1 MSDKRI
7 KIKWLVSGLEVS
19 GIGIATKGQEV
30 EVPSD
35 VAESLVNE
43 KLAKQ
48 SKIDNNKNKPDKG
61 EDIE

>member
-1 MSDKRI
+1 MSDKRV
-7 KIKWLVSGLEVS
+7 KIKWTVSGLEVS

-35 VAESLVNE
+35 VAESLVSQ

-48 SKIDNNKNKPDKG
+48 SKINNTNKKPDEGDK
-61 EDIE
+61 E

>member
-19 GIGIATKGQEV
+19 GIGIATKGEEV
-30 EVPSD
+30 EVPND
-35 VAESLVNE
+35 VGESLINQ

-48 SKIDNNKNKPDKG
+48 SKMNNNNKKPNKG
-61 EDIE
+61 EDTE

>member
-1 MSDKRI
+1 
-7 KIKWLVSGLEVS
+7 
-19 GIGIATKGQEV
+19 
-30 EVPSD
+30 VPSD
-35 VAESLVNE
+35 VADSLVNE